1 MADALLSVDH
11 VSFRYGRFTAVSDV
25 SFSIQA
31 GERCALL
38 GANGAGKTTLLNTL
52 AGVTVPTEGRILY
65 KGSDITRA
73 NATERSRLGIGR
85 SFQRTNIFPYLSVL
99 QNVRL
104 AVQALQG
111 GGSLNPWRDVDTIES
126 WQAEAMRALAQ
137 VGLGKDPERI
147 AQDLSYGEQRQL
159 ELAICLAARPE
170 LLLLDEPTAG
180 MSPAE
185 TRDVVSLLLERIPPS
200 VTLLIVEHD
209 LEVVERVAR
218 RVLVMETGALLAD
231 GTPEQVRSDARVQ
244 EAYLK
249 GHQLA

>member
-1 MADALLSVDH
+1 MSEPLLSAEH
-11 VSFRYGRFTAVSDV
+11 VSFRYGRFSAVRDV
-25 SFSIQA
+25 SFAIQA

-38 GANGAGKTTLLNTL
+38 GANGAGKTTLLNAL
-52 AGVTVPTEGRILY
+52 AGVTVPTEGRVLY
-65 KGSDITRA
+65 KGADITRT
-73 NATERSRLGIGR
+73 NAAQRSRLGIGR
-85 SFQRTNIFPYLSVL
+85 SFQRTNIFPLLSVL

-111 GGSLNPWRDVDTIES
+111 GASMHPWRAVDTIAS
-126 WQAEAMRALAQ
+126 WNAEAMGALAQ
-137 VGLGKDPERI
+137 VGLDRDPERI

-185 TRDVVSLLLERIPPS
+185 TRDVVSLLLERIPAS

-231 GTPEQVRSDARVQ
+231 GTPEQVRSDSRVQ